1 MKKGTCVMFLR
12 GIDKEAK
19 NKFRQVCLANNTS
32 MTQAIEAFM
41 KLVANKPKVYNQL
54 GLKKKGS

>member
-1 MKKGTCVMFLR
+1 MFLR

-41 KLVANKPKVYNQL
+41 KLVADKPKVYNQL
-54 GLKKKGS
+54 KLKKKGS